1 MKSPF
6 LLICLLAL
14 APSLL
19 IADGSLDYTAVN
31 KVLKQFDAY
40 KVDGMEC
47 VPHYIKP
54 ADAEKS
60 LDISKGDYR
69 LTNDN
74 GDVMRLKIEELAKI
88 PEGDRSEVDKKM
100 IDDGYLYRLWIPKD
114 QAKFLPGR
122 LRHSL
127 PQQSMKM
134 VPGSGIIEKSV
145 KIKL

>member
-1 MKSPF
+1 MKSRY
-6 LLICLLAL
+6 LLIWLLVL
-14 APSLL
+14 VPSLL

-31 KVLKQFDAY
+31 KVLKHFNAF

-54 ADAEKS
+54 ADGAKPV
-60 LDISKGDYR
+60 DIAKGDHR
-69 LTNDN
+69 LANDN

-88 PEGDRSEVDKKM
+88 PKVDLSEVDKKM
-100 IDDGYLYRLWIPKD
+100 IKDGYLYRLWIPKD
-114 QAKFLPGR
+114 QAKFLPGS

-127 PQQSMKM
+127 PQKSMIL

-145 KIKL
+145 KIQ